1 MSTARFYIPP
11 ERWNP
16 QTPQLD
22 DQETRHATEVL
33 RLVEGDPVVVFNG
46 KGSELGARLGPVGKQ
61 GTPLIPGPMAKSPPM
76 ATRIALAQAIPK
88 GKNMDLVVQKATE
101 LGVGAIHPI
110 LSERTV
116 IKLSSED
123 AARKQ
128 EKWQRTGIEACKQSG
143 QNWLPRIASPM
154 TMEAFLSTAASEYE
168 LLLIASLQPGA
179 RHLKAILAETRE
191 MNNGNDPAS
200 VIICIGPEG
209 DFTPAEISRA
219 LAAGAQPMGLGPIVL
234 RTETA
239 AIYSL
244 SVLAH
249 ELLNTH

>member
-1 MSTARFYIPP
+1 MTTARFYIPP

-16 QTPQLD
+16 ASPQLD
-22 DQETRHATEVL
+22 REETHHAVEVL
-33 RLVEGDPVVVFNG
+33 RLKENDPVTVFNG
-46 KGSELGARLGPVGKQ
+46 FGTELSARLGHISKHGC
-61 GTPLIPGPMAKSPPM
+61 PLIPGPLVKSSPLR
-76 ATRIALAQAIPK
+76 TRIDLAQAIPK

-101 LGVGAIHPI
+101 LGASTIHPI

-116 IKLSSED
+116 IKLDKTD
-123 AARKQ
+123 ATRKQ
-128 EKWQRTGIEACKQSG
+128 EKWQRTSIEACKQSG
-143 QNWLPRIASPM
+143 QNWLPMVTPPLPM
-154 TMEAFLSTAASEYE
+154 DAFLNQSANQYD

-179 RHLKAILAETRE
+179 RHLKAILSETRE
-191 MNNGNDPAS
+191 INHNNPGS
-200 VIICIGPEG
+200 VLMIIGPEG

-219 LAAGAQPMGLGPIVL
+219 LNAGAQPMSLGPIVL

-249 ELLNTH
+249 ELLS